1 MSTDPSAPQDP
12 QAVPNLGRTAWRLFL
27 IQQVN
32 LFTSLP
38 CAIYL
43 VLLIARIPREQA
55 AVAMA
60 PIPLFALLCGVVAP
74 LGLVRW
80 LTGRA
85 FAVHPGEAAGERLV
99 RLLKLPQ
106 QLEAGVL
113 AVYILGNSGYLTWIA
128 LRLDKPLYLV
138 PWGSGVILVM
148 MMLVNVWTRVFI
160 QRQLM
165 PHAVAEFL
173 RTPQARL
180 SDSRGVFWPR
190 QSWYLPYCFAL
201 FVLCTVCALGSI
213 VVSLG
218 LELYAQL
225 VALVPAVLLEAFQAA
240 FTRFLGQ
247 AALPLVLVSLYM
259 LVTSACAA
267 WLLTRQQEQGTLAV
281 RDTIEGL
288 ANGAPSLPTWVS
300 TDETGD
306 LARATARAF
315 HQLRDFSLS
324 LDATASKLG
333 SSATQLHHS
342 NGQQNE
348 AITRQA
354 AALQQAEHTAKEIQ
368 ETSRMTAQKA
378 EAILQQTTRFQE
390 LGERGAASIQQ
401 SIEGLQAIHT
411 QVSTMTTSIRQLSV
425 RTREIDTIARVV
437 KDLTS
442 RSNMLALNAAIESV
456 RSGEHG
462 KGFGVVAREMRVMAE
477 ESNKA
482 AHQVR
487 DLLTHLT
494 NAIRET
500 VELTE
505 KGARTVSTSVEQVK
519 ATGESLRGLTSL
531 VHDSVNSVRQISATV
546 GQQDTGVQQIFEA
559 IQDLSALMVE
569 TLTQLG
575 EMDEVS
581 RSVTEVATDV
591 HGLITQHGWQ
601 RGGEA
606 A

>member
-1 MSTDPSAPQDP
+1 MSTEASANPDP
-12 QAVPNLGRTAWRLFL
+12 QATPHLGRTAWRLFL

-43 VLLIARIPREQA
+43 VLLIAQIPREQA
-55 AVAMA
+55 AVAMR
-60 PIPLFALLCGVVAP
+60 PIPLFALLCGVAVP
-74 LGLVRW
+74 LALVRW

-85 FAVHPGEAAGERLV
+85 FAVNPGEAPGERLV

-113 AVYILGNSGYLTWIA
+113 AVYILGNAGYLTWLA
-128 LRLDKPLYLV
+128 LRLGKPLYLV
-138 PWGSGVILVM
+138 AWGSGVILVM
-148 MMLVNVWTRVFI
+148 MMLVNVWTRVFL

-180 SDSRGVFWPR
+180 GGSRGVFWPR

-218 LELYAQL
+218 LELYTRL
-225 VALVPAVLLEAFQAA
+225 VALLPLALLESVNAA
-240 FTRFLGQ
+240 ISQFLHQ

-259 LVTSACAA
+259 VVTSACAA

-288 ANGAPSLPTWVS
+288 ANGAPRLPTWVS

-324 LDATASKLG
+324 LDHTASKLG
-333 SSATQLHHS
+333 SSATQLHAA

-348 AITRQA
+348 ALTRQA

-378 EAILQQTTRFQE
+378 EAILKQTARFQE
-390 LGERGAASIQQ
+390 LGERGAASIEK
-401 SIEGLQAIHT
+401 SIQGLQAIHT
-411 QVSTMTTSIRQLSV
+411 QVETMTTSIRELSV
-425 RTREIDTIARVV
+425 RAREIDTIARVV
-437 KDLTS
+437 KDLTA

-462 KGFGVVAREMRVMAE
+462 KGFGVVAREMRLMADQ
-477 ESNKA
+477 SSKA
-482 AHQVR
+482 ANEVR

-494 NAIRET
+494 DSIRQT

-505 KGARTVSTSVEQVK
+505 QGAEAVSLSVAQVS
-519 ATGESLRGLTSL
+519 ATGDSLRTLTSL

-575 EMDEVS
+575 EMDAVS
-581 RSVTEVATDV
+581 RGVNEVATDV
-591 HGLITQHGWQ
+591 HGLITRHGWQ
-601 RGGEA
+601 QGDA
-606 A
+606 AV